1 MSKGKHVRTPND
13 QRSDAFNKTSA
24 EYKARMDHNAII
36 HDPATPEYQ
45 ADLNNKSRLMNP
57 KDVKYQGSEQK

>member
-1 MSKGKHVRTPND
+1 
-13 QRSDAFNKTSA
+13 
-24 EYKARMDHNAII
+24 MDHNAII